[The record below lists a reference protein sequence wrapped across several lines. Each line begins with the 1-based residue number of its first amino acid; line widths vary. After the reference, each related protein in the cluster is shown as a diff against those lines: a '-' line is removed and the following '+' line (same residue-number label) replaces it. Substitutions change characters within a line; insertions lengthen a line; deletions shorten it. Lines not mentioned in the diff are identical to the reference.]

1 MSTRLIQDRSF
12 APLLALVMSAVPSLA
27 AAAQGDDAVSR
38 VVVYPD
44 RAQVTRTATVA
55 CGDKVLARFLALPP
69 AADASTVRAQIDLPG
84 GRVLGVR
91 TEDEVRQSAYSK
103 QVEELDEMIRK
114 IDLELAAISEQRA
127 RDGAVE
133 ALAARYE
140 EVAVAQL
147 GRELVDPPVAPTAAA
162 PSPAQLPKAWAA
174 AIEAPLKVRL
184 ERAAGTAQQAARE
197 RELRH
202 RRDELARKRMRSQ
215 EAAARRE
222 LTAEVL
228 VACPTGASPDQRA
241 KVELTYL
248 VGGAGFT
255 PMHEARL
262 ADTGGAVE
270 VSSYATITQRTG
282 EDWKDAQ
289 VIVSTAIPRQNATP
303 PEIVPLRVSATERTP
318 PKKLLV
324 SRVETRTH
332 VEAAG
337 STADYKQDKGPG
349 APQLVEQ
356 GLSVQFVSQT
366 PADILGDGTPARI
379 RIARSELRGSVKYR
393 AVPKLQPFVF
403 RVADLV
409 NTAGYPLLAGPVD
422 VFQKGQ
428 FLSRYS
434 VERVAAGERFQL
446 SFGLVERMKVKRLIV
461 EEIGRDKGLF
471 GSTRRTRFAYRFEV
485 ENYLP
490 TPEEIELS
498 EHIPVSELDE
508 VKVGMEQKAT
518 PGYELK
524 PADGIVTYRLRLA
537 PGEKRAID
545 LCYYV
550 DAPASMLGE

>member
-1 MSTRLIQDRSF
+1 MTTRRIQNRGW
-12 APLLALVMSAVPSLA
+12 APLVALVMSAAPSLSTTAA
-27 AAAQGDDAVSR
+27 AAAQGDDAIAR

-55 CGDKVLARFLALPP
+55 CGDKVLARFLSLPP
-69 AADASTVRAQIDLPG
+69 AADAATVRAQVDGPG

-91 TEDEVRQSAYSK
+91 TESEVRTSAYSK
-103 QVEELDEMIRK
+103 QVEELDEQIRK
-114 IDLELAAISEQRA
+114 IDLELGALSEQRA
-127 RDGAVE
+127 RDRAVE

-147 GRELVDPPVAPTAAA
+147 GRELVDPTA
-162 PSPAQLPKAWAA
+162 PSPAQLPKAWSA
-174 AIEAPLKVRL
+174 AIEAPLKARL
-184 ERAAGTAQQAARE
+184 EQAAGVAQQAAKE
-197 RELRH
+197 RELR
-202 RRDELARKRMRSQ
+202 RRRNELARKRMRSHQ
-215 EAAARRE
+215 AAARRE
-222 LTAEVL
+222 LVAEVL
-228 VACPTGASPDQRA
+228 IACAQGAGPEQKA

-248 VGGAGFT
+248 VGGAGWT
-255 PMHEARL
+255 PAHEARL
-262 ADTGGAVE
+262 SDSGTVE

-289 VIVSTAIPRQNATP
+289 IIVSTAIPRQNATP
-303 PEIVPLRVSATERTP
+303 PEIIPLRVSATERTP

-324 SRVETRTH
+324 SRVETRAH

-337 STADYKQDKGPG
+337 SAADYKPQDKNTG
-349 APQLVEQ
+349 APQQVEQ

-366 PADILGDGTPARI
+366 PADITGDGTPARI

-422 VFQKGQ
+422 VFRQGQ
-428 FLSRYS
+428 FLSRYD

-446 SFGLVERMKVKRLIV
+446 SFGLVERVKIKRQIV

-485 ENYLP
+485 ENYLS
-490 TPEEIELS
+490 TTEEIELS

-508 VKVGMEQKAT
+508 VKVAMDQKAT

-537 PGEKRAID
+537 PGEKRAVE
-545 LCYYV
+545 LAYFV